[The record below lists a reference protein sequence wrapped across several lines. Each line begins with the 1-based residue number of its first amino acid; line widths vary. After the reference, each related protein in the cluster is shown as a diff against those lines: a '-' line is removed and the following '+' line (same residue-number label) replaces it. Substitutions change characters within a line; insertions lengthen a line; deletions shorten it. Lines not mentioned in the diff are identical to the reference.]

1 MVAPRSEVELVE
13 DVIPYRVREE
23 VVGVRDEEQRG
34 GEALGHDLEGAM
46 HDEHDEEEPTG
57 GVRCSTGELRA
68 LPPFLGGR
76 VVVVPHRG
84 GREARGAAADDDA
97 DEGERA
103 PLLADDE
110 GPGLDDGCA
119 RLWGVGSDQRES
131 L

>member
-34 GEALGHDLEGAM
+34 GEALGHDLEGTV
-46 HDEHDEEEPTG
+46 HDEHDKEGPTG
-57 GVRCSTGELRA
+57 GVGCCAGELRVP
-68 LPPFLGGR
+68 PPFLGRR
-76 VVVVPHRG
+76 VPVVPHRG

-97 DEGERA
+97 HEGDRA

-119 RLWGVGSDQRES
+119 RLGGEGSDQRES